1 MDTYASQVTTDT
13 LGRRGGPRRRRPLE
27 EKRRIV
33 EETLEPGASVAV
45 VARRHELNANV
56 VFLWR
61 RLYRAGRLGS
71 ACPGADANLIP
82 VKVIAPEPAI
92 AKSRSKAVS
101 PGDSIEVLLADGT
114 RVRIGGDL
122 AHEALR
128 QIIAV
133 VRGR

>member
-1 MDTYASQVTTDT
+1 
-13 LGRRGGPRRRRPLE
+13 LGRRGGPRRRRPVE

-71 ACPGADANLIP
+71 ESAAADAKLIP
-82 VKVIAPEPAI
+82 VKVMAPDPRGAI
-92 AKSRSKAVS
+92 AKSRSKTAS
-101 PGDSIEVLLADGT
+101 PGDAIEVLLADGT